1 MVNINLRTYYTA
13 IELIRNF
20 VNNKTIDKD
29 FFNEKFMNMPNE
41 ENSQAKNENT
51 GEEASM
57 ANKAYKENSQATNN
71 VGENNSEANNIGR
84 FYYIAKKHN
93 LVSLMEQAMEK
104 MGFESDSDI
113 WKRWLKEKNQLIYK
127 SVLMDVEREAIQDF
141 FEENNIWYMLL
152 KGMVIRKYYP
162 APELREMAD
171 NDILFDNKYSKEVY
185 DFMTARG
192 YKSDDY
198 NKGYHDE
205 YLKPPAYNF
214 EMHRQLVSSKE
225 RPKWYEYYKD
235 VKSILINDAN
245 GKNQFYFSDNDFY
258 VYFIVHTYKH
268 FLNSGMGLRTVLD
281 VYLYLNNLQDKL
293 DFDYIEEQLKKLDA
307 YDFEQTF
314 RSLAFKMFGENAK
327 EGNAAAD
334 ELQDSFDAKEQ
345 DMLRESFDAKKQDKL
360 CGSFDAKE
368 QDKWWNSFDDKEHDM
383 LSYILDAGTYG
394 NLENSVA
401 TRWGILRVRRRKHPI
416 KQNTYSADFSLQ
428 WIQSRN
434 FSHFFTSINGQ
445 SHSCTFIESAKC
457 HLHEEK
463 KSRVSF
469 GKFLRSS

>member
-401 TRWGILRVRRRKHPI
+401 HKMGYTKGEKKKASDKAKYIFRRLFPSMDTIEEFFPFFYKHKWAIPFLYIYRIGKTPFTRRK
-416 KQNTYSADFSLQ
+416 KVAGELREVF
-428 WIQSRN
+428 
-434 FSHFFTSINGQ
+434 
-445 SHSCTFIESAKC
+445 
-457 HLHEEK
+457 K
-463 KSRVSF
+463 K
-469 GKFLRSS
+469 

>member
-1 MVNINLRTYYTA
+1 MVIKILGD
-13 IELIRNF
+13 F
-20 VNNKTIDKD
+20 VNNTIIDKD
-29 FFNEKFMNMPNE
+29 FFNENIIDVANE
-41 ENSQAKNENT
+41 ENSQKI
-51 GEEASM
+51 
-57 ANKAYKENSQATNN
+57 Y
-71 VGENNSEANNIGR
+71 IGR
-84 FYYIAKKHN
+84 IYYIAKKHN
-93 LVSLMEQAMEK
+93 LVSIMAQAMEK
-104 MGFESDSDI
+104 LGFESDSDI

-141 FEENNIWYMLL
+141 FEKNNIWYMLL

-281 VYLYLNNLQDKL
+281 VYLYVSNLQEKL

-314 RSLAFKMFGENAK
+314 RSIAFKMFDENLEDRK
-327 EGNAAAD
+327 WWD
-334 ELQDSFDAKEQ
+334 LFDVKEQ
-345 DMLRESFDAKKQDKL
+345 E
-360 CGSFDAKE
+360 
-368 QDKWWNSFDDKEHDM
+368 M
-383 LSYILDAGTYG
+383 LSYVLDAGTYG

-401 TRWGILRVRRRKHPI
+401 HKMGYTKGEKKKTSDKAKYIFRRLFPSMDTIEEFFPFFYKHKWAIPFLYIYRIGKIPFTRRK
-416 KQNTYSADFSLQ
+416 KVAGELKEVF
-428 WIQSRN
+428 
-434 FSHFFTSINGQ
+434 
-445 SHSCTFIESAKC
+445 
-457 HLHEEK
+457 K
-463 KSRVSF
+463 K
-469 GKFLRSS
+469 

>member
-1 MVNINLRTYYTA
+1 MENINLKTYYMV
-13 IELIRNF
+13 IKILGDF
-20 VNNKTIDKD
+20 VNNKIIDKD
-29 FFNEKFMNMPNE
+29 FFNENIIDVANE
-41 ENSQAKNENT
+41 ENSQKI
-51 GEEASM
+51 
-57 ANKAYKENSQATNN
+57 Y
-71 VGENNSEANNIGR
+71 IGR
-84 FYYIAKKHN
+84 IYYIAKKHN
-93 LVSLMEQAMEK
+93 LVSIMAQAMEN
-104 MGFESDSDI
+104 MGFESDSDV
-113 WKRWLKEKNQLIYK
+113 WKRWLKEKNRLIYK
-127 SVLMDVEREAIQDF
+127 SVLMDVEREAIQEF
-141 FEENNIWYMLL
+141 FEKNNIWYMLL

-185 DFMTARG
+185 EFMTARG

-235 VKSILINDAN
+235 VKSILIKDTNENRETAAN
-245 GKNQFYFSDNDFY
+245 SESNNTSNQFYFSDNDFY

-281 VYLYLNNLQDKL
+281 VYLYVSNLQEKL

-314 RSLAFKMFGENAK
+314 RSIAFKMFDENLEDRK
-327 EGNAAAD
+327 WWD
-334 ELQDSFDAKEQ
+334 LFDVKEQ
-345 DMLRESFDAKKQDKL
+345 E
-360 CGSFDAKE
+360 
-368 QDKWWNSFDDKEHDM
+368 M

-401 TRWGILRVRRRKHPI
+401 HKMGYTKGEKKKASDKVKYIFRRLFPSMDTIEEFFPFFYKHKWAIPFLYIYRIGKIPFTRRK
-416 KQNTYSADFSLQ
+416 KVAGELKEVF
-428 WIQSRN
+428 
-434 FSHFFTSINGQ
+434 
-445 SHSCTFIESAKC
+445 
-457 HLHEEK
+457 K
-463 KSRVSF
+463 K
-469 GKFLRSS
+469 

>member
-205 YLKPPAYNF
+205 YMKPPAYNF

-401 TRWGILRVRRRKHPI
+401 HKMGYTKGEKKKASDKAKYIFRRLFPSMDTIEEFFPFFYKHKWAIPFLYIYRIGKMPFTRRK
-416 KQNTYSADFSLQ
+416 KVAGELREVF
-428 WIQSRN
+428 
-434 FSHFFTSINGQ
+434 
-445 SHSCTFIESAKC
+445 
-457 HLHEEK
+457 K
-463 KSRVSF
+463 K
-469 GKFLRSS
+469 

>member
-1 MVNINLRTYYTA
+1 MENINLKTYYMV
-13 IELIRNF
+13 IKILGDF
-20 VNNKTIDKD
+20 VNNKIIDKD
-29 FFNEKFMNMPNE
+29 FFNENIIDVANE
-41 ENSQAKNENT
+41 ENSQKI
-51 GEEASM
+51 
-57 ANKAYKENSQATNN
+57 Y
-71 VGENNSEANNIGR
+71 IGR
-84 FYYIAKKHN
+84 IYYIAKKHN
-93 LVSLMEQAMEK
+93 LVSIMAQAMEK
-104 MGFESDSDI
+104 LGFESDSDI

-141 FEENNIWYMLL
+141 FEKNNIWYMLL

-185 DFMTARG
+185 EFMTARG

-235 VKSILINDAN
+235 VKSILIKDTNENREIAAN
-245 GKNQFYFSDNDFY
+245 SESNNTSNQFYFSDNDFY

-281 VYLYLNNLQDKL
+281 VYLYVSNLQEKL

-314 RSLAFKMFGENAK
+314 RSIAFKMFDENLEDRK
-327 EGNAAAD
+327 WWD
-334 ELQDSFDAKEQ
+334 LFDVKEQ
-345 DMLRESFDAKKQDKL
+345 E
-360 CGSFDAKE
+360 
-368 QDKWWNSFDDKEHDM
+368 M

-394 NLENSVA
+394 NLENRVA
-401 TRWGILRVRRRKHPI
+401 HKMGYTKGEKKKTSDKAKYIFRRLFPSMDTIEEFFPFFYKHKWAIPFLYIYRIGKSPFTRRK
-416 KQNTYSADFSLQ
+416 KVAGELKEVF
-428 WIQSRN
+428 
-434 FSHFFTSINGQ
+434 
-445 SHSCTFIESAKC
+445 
-457 HLHEEK
+457 K
-463 KSRVSF
+463 K
-469 GKFLRSS
+469 

>member
-1 MVNINLRTYYTA
+1 
-13 IELIRNF
+13 
-20 VNNKTIDKD
+20 
-29 FFNEKFMNMPNE
+29 
-41 ENSQAKNENT
+41 
-51 GEEASM
+51 
-57 ANKAYKENSQATNN
+57 
-71 VGENNSEANNIGR
+71 
-84 FYYIAKKHN
+84 
-93 LVSLMEQAMEK
+93 MEQAMEK

-401 TRWGILRVRRRKHPI
+401 HKMGYTKGEKKKASDKVKYIFRRLFPSMDTIEEFFPFFYKHKWAIPFLYIYRIGKMPFTRRK
-416 KQNTYSADFSLQ
+416 KVAGELREVF
-428 WIQSRN
+428 
-434 FSHFFTSINGQ
+434 
-445 SHSCTFIESAKC
+445 
-457 HLHEEK
+457 K
-463 KSRVSF
+463 K
-469 GKFLRSS
+469 

>member
-1 MVNINLRTYYTA
+1 MVIKILGD
-13 IELIRNF
+13 F
-20 VNNKTIDKD
+20 VNNKIIDKD
-29 FFNEKFMNMPNE
+29 FFIDVANE
-41 ENSQAKNENT
+41 ENSQKI
-51 GEEASM
+51 
-57 ANKAYKENSQATNN
+57 Y
-71 VGENNSEANNIGR
+71 IGR
-84 FYYIAKKHN
+84 IYYIAKKHN
-93 LVSLMEQAMEK
+93 LVSIMAQAMEK
-104 MGFESDSDI
+104 LGFESDSDI

-141 FEENNIWYMLL
+141 FEKNNIWYMLL

-185 DFMTARG
+185 EFMTARG

-198 NKGYHDE
+198 NKGYDDE

-235 VKSILINDAN
+235 VKSILIKDTNENRETAAN
-245 GKNQFYFSDNDFY
+245 SESNNTSNQFYFSDNDFY

-281 VYLYLNNLQDKL
+281 VYLYVSNLQEKL

-314 RSLAFKMFGENAK
+314 RSIAFKMFGEN
-327 EGNAAAD
+327 
-334 ELQDSFDAKEQ
+334 
-345 DMLRESFDAKKQDKL
+345 
-360 CGSFDAKE
+360 AKE
-368 QDKWWNSFDDKEHDM
+368 QDKWWNSFDDKEQEM

-401 TRWGILRVRRRKHPI
+401 HKMGYTKGEKKKASDKVKYIFRRLFPSMDTIEEFFPFFYKHKWAIPFLYIYRIGKMPFTRRK
-416 KQNTYSADFSLQ
+416 KVAGELREVF
-428 WIQSRN
+428 
-434 FSHFFTSINGQ
+434 
-445 SHSCTFIESAKC
+445 
-457 HLHEEK
+457 K
-463 KSRVSF
+463 K
-469 GKFLRSS
+469 

>member
-1 MVNINLRTYYTA
+1 MVIK
-13 IELIRNF
+13 IIGDF
-20 VNNKTIDKD
+20 VNNKIIDKD
-29 FFNEKFMNMPNE
+29 FFNENIIDVANE
-41 ENSQAKNENT
+41 ENSQKI
-51 GEEASM
+51 
-57 ANKAYKENSQATNN
+57 Y
-71 VGENNSEANNIGR
+71 IGR
-84 FYYIAKKHN
+84 IYYIAKKHN
-93 LVSLMEQAMEK
+93 LVSIMAQAMEN

-141 FEENNIWYMLL
+141 FEKNNIWYMLL

-185 DFMTARG
+185 EFMTARG

-235 VKSILINDAN
+235 VKSILIKDTNENRETAAN
-245 GKNQFYFSDNDFY
+245 SESNNTSNQFYFSDNDFY

-281 VYLYLNNLQDKL
+281 VYLYVSNLQEKL

-314 RSLAFKMFGENAK
+314 RSIAFKMFDENLEDRK
-327 EGNAAAD
+327 WWD
-334 ELQDSFDAKEQ
+334 LFDVKEQ
-345 DMLRESFDAKKQDKL
+345 E
-360 CGSFDAKE
+360 
-368 QDKWWNSFDDKEHDM
+368 M
-383 LSYILDAGTYG
+383 LSYVLDAGTYG

-401 TRWGILRVRRRKHPI
+401 HKMGYTKGEKKKASDKVKYIFRRLFPSMDTIEEFFPFFYKHKWAIPFLYIYRIGKIPFARRK
-416 KQNTYSADFSLQ
+416 KVAGELKEVF
-428 WIQSRN
+428 
-434 FSHFFTSINGQ
+434 
-445 SHSCTFIESAKC
+445 
-457 HLHEEK
+457 K
-463 KSRVSF
+463 K
-469 GKFLRSS
+469 

>member
-1 MVNINLRTYYTA
+1 MENINLKTYYMV
-13 IELIRNF
+13 IKILGDF
-20 VNNKTIDKD
+20 VNNKIIDKD
-29 FFNEKFMNMPNE
+29 FFYENIIDVANE
-41 ENSQAKNENT
+41 ENSQKI
-51 GEEASM
+51 
-57 ANKAYKENSQATNN
+57 Y
-71 VGENNSEANNIGR
+71 IGR
-84 FYYIAKKHN
+84 IYYIAKKHN
-93 LVSLMEQAMEK
+93 LVSIMAQAMEK
-104 MGFESDSDI
+104 LGFESDSDI

-141 FEENNIWYMLL
+141 FEKNNIWYMLL

-185 DFMTARG
+185 EFMTARG

-334 ELQDSFDAKEQ
+334 ESHDKWWNSFDAKEQ
-345 DMLRESFDAKKQDKL
+345 DMLRESFDDKKQDKL

-368 QDKWWNSFDDKEHDM
+368 QDKWWNSFDAKEQEM

-401 TRWGILRVRRRKHPI
+401 HKMGYTKGEKKKASDKAKYIFRRLFPSMDTIEEFFPFFYKHKWAIPFLYIYRIGKIPFTRRK
-416 KQNTYSADFSLQ
+416 KVAGELREVF
-428 WIQSRN
+428 
-434 FSHFFTSINGQ
+434 
-445 SHSCTFIESAKC
+445 
-457 HLHEEK
+457 K
-463 KSRVSF
+463 K
-469 GKFLRSS
+469 

>member
-1 MVNINLRTYYTA
+1 MANINLKTYYMV
-13 IELIRNF
+13 IKILGDF
-20 VNNKTIDKD
+20 VNNKIIDKD
-29 FFNEKFMNMPNE
+29 FFNENIIDVANE
-41 ENSQAKNENT
+41 ENSQKI
-51 GEEASM
+51 
-57 ANKAYKENSQATNN
+57 Y
-71 VGENNSEANNIGR
+71 IGR
-84 FYYIAKKHN
+84 IYYIAKKHN
-93 LVSLMEQAMEK
+93 LVSIMAQAMEK
-104 MGFESDSDI
+104 LGFESDSDI

-141 FEENNIWYMLL
+141 FEKNNIWYILL

-185 DFMTARG
+185 EFMTARG

-235 VKSILINDAN
+235 VKSILIKDTNENRETAAN
-245 GKNQFYFSDNDFY
+245 SESNNTSNQFYFSDNDFY

-281 VYLYLNNLQDKL
+281 VYLYVSNLQEKL

-314 RSLAFKMFGENAK
+314 RSIAFKMFDENL
-327 EGNAAAD
+327 ED
-334 ELQDSFDAKEQ
+334 
-345 DMLRESFDAKKQDKL
+345 R
-360 CGSFDAKE
+360 
-368 QDKWWNSFDDKEHDM
+368 KWWNSFDAQEQEM

-401 TRWGILRVRRRKHPI
+401 HKMGYTKGEKKKASDKVKYIFRRLFPSMDTIEEFFPFFYKHKWAIPFLYIYRIGKIPFARRK
-416 KQNTYSADFSLQ
+416 KVAGELKEVF
-428 WIQSRN
+428 
-434 FSHFFTSINGQ
+434 
-445 SHSCTFIESAKC
+445 
-457 HLHEEK
+457 K
-463 KSRVSF
+463 K
-469 GKFLRSS
+469 

>member
-1 MVNINLRTYYTA
+1 MVNINLKIYYMV
-13 IELIRNF
+13 IKILGDF

-29 FFNEKFMNMPNE
+29 FFNENIIDVANE
-41 ENSQAKNENT
+41 ENSQKI
-51 GEEASM
+51 
-57 ANKAYKENSQATNN
+57 Y
-71 VGENNSEANNIGR
+71 IGR
-84 FYYIAKKHN
+84 IYYIAKKHN
-93 LVSLMEQAMEK
+93 LVSIMAQAMEK
-104 MGFESDSDI
+104 LGFESDSDI

-141 FEENNIWYMLL
+141 FEKNNIWYMLL

-185 DFMTARG
+185 EFMTARG

-235 VKSILINDAN
+235 VKSILIKDTNENRETAAN
-245 GKNQFYFSDNDFY
+245 SESNNTSNQFYFSDNDFY

-281 VYLYLNNLQDKL
+281 VYLYVSNLQEKL

-314 RSLAFKMFGENAK
+314 RSIAFKMFDENLEDRK
-327 EGNAAAD
+327 WWD
-334 ELQDSFDAKEQ
+334 LFDVKEQ
-345 DMLRESFDAKKQDKL
+345 E
-360 CGSFDAKE
+360 
-368 QDKWWNSFDDKEHDM
+368 M
-383 LSYILDAGTYG
+383 LSYVLDAGTYG

-401 TRWGILRVRRRKHPI
+401 HKMGYTKGEKKKTSDKAKYIFRRLFPSMDTIEEFFPFFYKHKWAIPFLHIYRIGKIPFTRRK
-416 KQNTYSADFSLQ
+416 KVAGELKEVF
-428 WIQSRN
+428 
-434 FSHFFTSINGQ
+434 
-445 SHSCTFIESAKC
+445 
-457 HLHEEK
+457 K
-463 KSRVSF
+463 K
-469 GKFLRSS
+469 

>member
-20 VNNKTIDKD
+20 VNNKTIEKD
-29 FFNEKFMNMPNE
+29 FLNKRIMNMPNE

-93 LVSLMEQAMEK
+93 LVSLMAQAMEK

-127 SVLMDVEREAIQDF
+127 SVLMDVEREAIQNF

-334 ELQDSFDAKEQ
+334 ELQDSFEDKEQ
-345 DMLRESFDAKKQDKL
+345 NMLRESFDAKKQDKL

-401 TRWGILRVRRRKHPI
+401 HKMGYTKGEKKKASDKAKYIFRRLFPSMDTIEEFFPFFYKHKWAIPFLYIYRIGKIPFTRRK
-416 KQNTYSADFSLQ
+416 KVAGELREVF
-428 WIQSRN
+428 
-434 FSHFFTSINGQ
+434 
-445 SHSCTFIESAKC
+445 
-457 HLHEEK
+457 K
-463 KSRVSF
+463 K
-469 GKFLRSS
+469 

>member
-1 MVNINLRTYYTA
+1 MENINLKTYYMV
-13 IELIRNF
+13 IKILGDF
-20 VNNKTIDKD
+20 VNNKIIDKD
-29 FFNEKFMNMPNE
+29 FFNENIIDVANE
-41 ENSQAKNENT
+41 ENSQKI
-51 GEEASM
+51 
-57 ANKAYKENSQATNN
+57 Y
-71 VGENNSEANNIGR
+71 IGR
-84 FYYIAKKHN
+84 IYYIAKKHN
-93 LVSLMEQAMEK
+93 LVSIMAQAMEK
-104 MGFESDSDI
+104 LGFESDSDI

-141 FEENNIWYMLL
+141 CEKNNIWYMLL

-401 TRWGILRVRRRKHPI
+401 HKMGYTKGEKKKASDKVKYIFRRLFPSMDTIEEFFPFFYKHKWAIPFLYIYRIGKMPFTRRK
-416 KQNTYSADFSLQ
+416 KVAGELREVF
-428 WIQSRN
+428 
-434 FSHFFTSINGQ
+434 
-445 SHSCTFIESAKC
+445 
-457 HLHEEK
+457 K
-463 KSRVSF
+463 K
-469 GKFLRSS
+469 

>member
-1 MVNINLRTYYTA
+1 MVIKILGD
-13 IELIRNF
+13 F

-29 FFNEKFMNMPNE
+29 FFNENIIDVANE
-41 ENSQAKNENT
+41 ENSQKI
-51 GEEASM
+51 
-57 ANKAYKENSQATNN
+57 Y
-71 VGENNSEANNIGR
+71 IGR
-84 FYYIAKKHN
+84 IYYIAKKHN
-93 LVSLMEQAMEK
+93 LVSIMAQAMEK
-104 MGFESDSDI
+104 LGFESDSDI

-141 FEENNIWYMLL
+141 FEKNNIWYMLL

-185 DFMTARG
+185 EFMTARG

-235 VKSILINDAN
+235 VKSILIKDTNENRETAAN
-245 GKNQFYFSDNDFY
+245 SESNNTSNQFYFSDNDFY

-281 VYLYLNNLQDKL
+281 VYLYVSNLQEKL

-314 RSLAFKMFGENAK
+314 RSIAFKMFDENLEDRK
-327 EGNAAAD
+327 WWD
-334 ELQDSFDAKEQ
+334 LFDVKEQ
-345 DMLRESFDAKKQDKL
+345 E
-360 CGSFDAKE
+360 
-368 QDKWWNSFDDKEHDM
+368 M
-383 LSYILDAGTYG
+383 LSYVLDAGTYG

-401 TRWGILRVRRRKHPI
+401 HKMGYTKGEKKKTSDKAKYIFRRLFPSMDTIEEFFPFFYKHKWAIPFLYIYRIGKIPFTRRK
-416 KQNTYSADFSLQ
+416 KVAGELKEVF
-428 WIQSRN
+428 
-434 FSHFFTSINGQ
+434 
-445 SHSCTFIESAKC
+445 
-457 HLHEEK
+457 K
-463 KSRVSF
+463 K
-469 GKFLRSS
+469 

>member
-1 MVNINLRTYYTA
+1 MANINLKTYYMV
-13 IELIRNF
+13 IKILGDF
-20 VNNKTIDKD
+20 VNNKIIDKD
-29 FFNEKFMNMPNE
+29 FFNENIIDVANE
-41 ENSQAKNENT
+41 ENSQKI
-51 GEEASM
+51 
-57 ANKAYKENSQATNN
+57 Y
-71 VGENNSEANNIGR
+71 IGR
-84 FYYIAKKHN
+84 IYYIAKKHN
-93 LVSLMEQAMEK
+93 LVSIMAQAMEK
-104 MGFESDSDI
+104 LGFESDSDI

-141 FEENNIWYMLL
+141 FEKNNILYMLL

-185 DFMTARG
+185 EFMTARG

-281 VYLYLNNLQDKL
+281 VYLYVSNLQEKL

-314 RSLAFKMFGENAK
+314 RSIAFKMFDENLEDRK
-327 EGNAAAD
+327 WWD
-334 ELQDSFDAKEQ
+334 LFDVKEQ
-345 DMLRESFDAKKQDKL
+345 E
-360 CGSFDAKE
+360 
-368 QDKWWNSFDDKEHDM
+368 M

-401 TRWGILRVRRRKHPI
+401 HKMGYTKGEKKKASDKVKYIFRRLFPSMDTIEEFFPFFYKHKWAIPFLYIYRIGKIPFTRRK
-416 KQNTYSADFSLQ
+416 KVAGELKEVF
-428 WIQSRN
+428 
-434 FSHFFTSINGQ
+434 
-445 SHSCTFIESAKC
+445 
-457 HLHEEK
+457 K
-463 KSRVSF
+463 K
-469 GKFLRSS
+469 

>member
-1 MVNINLRTYYTA
+1 MVNINLKIYYMV
-13 IELIRNF
+13 IKILGDF

-29 FFNEKFMNMPNE
+29 FFNENIIDVANE
-41 ENSQAKNENT
+41 ENSQKI
-51 GEEASM
+51 
-57 ANKAYKENSQATNN
+57 Y
-71 VGENNSEANNIGR
+71 IGR
-84 FYYIAKKHN
+84 IYYIAKKHN
-93 LVSLMEQAMEK
+93 LVSIMAQAMEK
-104 MGFESDSDI
+104 LGFESDSDI

-141 FEENNIWYMLL
+141 FEKNNIWYMLL

-185 DFMTARG
+185 EFMTARG

-235 VKSILINDAN
+235 VKSILIKDTNENRETAAN
-245 GKNQFYFSDNDFY
+245 SESNNTSNQFYFSDNDFY

-281 VYLYLNNLQDKL
+281 VYLYVSNLQEKL

-314 RSLAFKMFGENAK
+314 RSIAFKMFDENLEDRK
-327 EGNAAAD
+327 WWD
-334 ELQDSFDAKEQ
+334 LFDVKEQ
-345 DMLRESFDAKKQDKL
+345 E
-360 CGSFDAKE
+360 
-368 QDKWWNSFDDKEHDM
+368 M
-383 LSYILDAGTYG
+383 LSYVLDAGTYG

-401 TRWGILRVRRRKHPI
+401 HKMGYTKGEKKKTSDKAKYIFRRLFPSMDTIEEFFPFFYKHKWAIPFLYIYRIGKIPFTRRK
-416 KQNTYSADFSLQ
+416 KVAGELKEVF
-428 WIQSRN
+428 
-434 FSHFFTSINGQ
+434 
-445 SHSCTFIESAKC
+445 
-457 HLHEEK
+457 K
-463 KSRVSF
+463 K
-469 GKFLRSS
+469 

>member
-1 MVNINLRTYYTA
+1 MANINLKTYYMV
-13 IELIRNF
+13 IKILGDF
-20 VNNKTIDKD
+20 VNNKIIDKD
-29 FFNEKFMNMPNE
+29 FFNENIIDVANE
-41 ENSQAKNENT
+41 ENSQKI
-51 GEEASM
+51 
-57 ANKAYKENSQATNN
+57 Y
-71 VGENNSEANNIGR
+71 IGR

-401 TRWGILRVRRRKHPI
+401 HKMGYTKGEKKKASDKVKYIFRRLFPSMDTIEEFFPFFYKHKWAIPFLYIYRIGKMPFTRRK
-416 KQNTYSADFSLQ
+416 KVAGELREVF
-428 WIQSRN
+428 
-434 FSHFFTSINGQ
+434 
-445 SHSCTFIESAKC
+445 
-457 HLHEEK
+457 K
-463 KSRVSF
+463 K
-469 GKFLRSS
+469 

>member
-1 MVNINLRTYYTA
+1 
-13 IELIRNF
+13 
-20 VNNKTIDKD
+20 
-29 FFNEKFMNMPNE
+29 
-41 ENSQAKNENT
+41 
-51 GEEASM
+51 M
-57 ANKAYKENSQATNN
+57 A
-71 VGENNSEANNIGR
+71 
-84 FYYIAKKHN
+84 
-93 LVSLMEQAMEK
+93 QAMEK
-104 MGFESDSDI
+104 LGFESDSDI

-141 FEENNIWYMLL
+141 FEKNNIWYMLL

-185 DFMTARG
+185 EFMTARG

-235 VKSILINDAN
+235 VKSILIKDTNENRETAAN
-245 GKNQFYFSDNDFY
+245 NESNNTSNQFYFSDNDFY

-281 VYLYLNNLQDKL
+281 VYLYVSNLQEKL

-314 RSLAFKMFGENAK
+314 RSIAFKMFDENLEDRK
-327 EGNAAAD
+327 WWD
-334 ELQDSFDAKEQ
+334 LFDVKEQ
-345 DMLRESFDAKKQDKL
+345 E
-360 CGSFDAKE
+360 
-368 QDKWWNSFDDKEHDM
+368 M
-383 LSYILDAGTYG
+383 LSYVLDAGTYG
-394 NLENSVA
+394 NLENSVVHKMGYTKGEKKKTSDKA
-401 TRWGILRVRRRKHPI
+401 RYIFRRLFPSMDTIEEFFPFFYKHKWAIPFLYIYRIGKIPFTRRK
-416 KQNTYSADFSLQ
+416 KVAGELKEVF
-428 WIQSRN
+428 
-434 FSHFFTSINGQ
+434 
-445 SHSCTFIESAKC
+445 
-457 HLHEEK
+457 K
-463 KSRVSF
+463 K
-469 GKFLRSS
+469 

>member
-1 MVNINLRTYYTA
+1 MVIKILGD
-13 IELIRNF
+13 F
-20 VNNKTIDKD
+20 VNNKIIDKD
-29 FFNEKFMNMPNE
+29 FFNENIIDVANE
-41 ENSQAKNENT
+41 ENSQKI
-51 GEEASM
+51 
-57 ANKAYKENSQATNN
+57 Y
-71 VGENNSEANNIGR
+71 IGR

-401 TRWGILRVRRRKHPI
+401 HKMGYTKGEKKKASDKAKYIFRRLFPSMDTIEEFFPFFYKHKWAIPFLYIYRIGKMPFTRRK
-416 KQNTYSADFSLQ
+416 KVAGELREVF
-428 WIQSRN
+428 
-434 FSHFFTSINGQ
+434 
-445 SHSCTFIESAKC
+445 
-457 HLHEEK
+457 K
-463 KSRVSF
+463 K
-469 GKFLRSS
+469 

>member
-41 ENSQAKNENT
+41 ENSQTKNENT

-71 VGENNSEANNIGR
+71 VGENNLEANNIGR
-84 FYYIAKKHN
+84 LYYIAKKHN
-93 LVSLMEQAMEK
+93 LVSLMAQAMEK

-162 APELREMAD
+162 SPELREMAD

-245 GKNQFYFSDNDFY
+245 DKNQFYFSDNDFY

-334 ELQDSFDAKEQ
+334 KLQDSFDAKEQ

-401 TRWGILRVRRRKHPI
+401 HKMGYTKGEKKKASDKAKYIFRRLFPSMDTIEEFFPFFYKHKWAIPFLYIYRIGKIPFTRRK
-416 KQNTYSADFSLQ
+416 KVAGELREVF
-428 WIQSRN
+428 
-434 FSHFFTSINGQ
+434 
-445 SHSCTFIESAKC
+445 
-457 HLHEEK
+457 K
-463 KSRVSF
+463 K
-469 GKFLRSS
+469 

>member
-394 NLENSVA
+394 NLGNSVA
-401 TRWGILRVRRRKHPI
+401 HKMGYTKGEKKKASDKAKYIFRRLFPSMDTIEEFFPFFYKHKWAIPFLYIYRIGKMPFTRRK
-416 KQNTYSADFSLQ
+416 KVAGELREVF
-428 WIQSRN
+428 
-434 FSHFFTSINGQ
+434 
-445 SHSCTFIESAKC
+445 
-457 HLHEEK
+457 K
-463 KSRVSF
+463 K
-469 GKFLRSS
+469 

>member
-41 ENSQAKNENT
+41 
-51 GEEASM
+51 
-57 ANKAYKENSQATNN
+57 ENSQATNN

-401 TRWGILRVRRRKHPI
+401 HKMGYTKGEKKKASDKAKYIFRRLFPSMDTIEEFFPFFYKHKWAIPFLYIYRIGKMPFTRRK
-416 KQNTYSADFSLQ
+416 KVAGELREVF
-428 WIQSRN
+428 
-434 FSHFFTSINGQ
+434 
-445 SHSCTFIESAKC
+445 
-457 HLHEEK
+457 K
-463 KSRVSF
+463 K
-469 GKFLRSS
+469 

>member
-1 MVNINLRTYYTA
+1 MENINLKTYYMV
-13 IELIRNF
+13 IKILGDF
-20 VNNKTIDKD
+20 VNNKIIDKD
-29 FFNEKFMNMPNE
+29 FFNENIIDVANE
-41 ENSQAKNENT
+41 ENSQKI
-51 GEEASM
+51 
-57 ANKAYKENSQATNN
+57 Y
-71 VGENNSEANNIGR
+71 IGR
-84 FYYIAKKHN
+84 IYYIAKKHN
-93 LVSLMEQAMEK
+93 LVSIMAQAMEK
-104 MGFESDSDI
+104 LGFESDSDI
-113 WKRWLKEKNQLIYK
+113 WKRWLKEKNKLIYK

-141 FEENNIWYMLL
+141 FEKNNIWYMLL

-185 DFMTARG
+185 EFMTARG

-235 VKSILINDAN
+235 VKSILIKDTNENRETAAN
-245 GKNQFYFSDNDFY
+245 SESNNTSNQFYFSDNDFY

-281 VYLYLNNLQDKL
+281 VYLYVSNLQEKL

-314 RSLAFKMFGENAK
+314 RSIAFKMFDENLEDRK
-327 EGNAAAD
+327 WWD
-334 ELQDSFDAKEQ
+334 LFDVKEQ
-345 DMLRESFDAKKQDKL
+345 E
-360 CGSFDAKE
+360 
-368 QDKWWNSFDDKEHDM
+368 M
-383 LSYILDAGTYG
+383 LSYVLDAGTYG

-401 TRWGILRVRRRKHPI
+401 HKMGYTKGEKKKTSDKAKYIFRRLFPSMDTIEEFFPFFYKHKWAIPFLYIYRIGKIPFARRK
-416 KQNTYSADFSLQ
+416 KVAGELKEVF
-428 WIQSRN
+428 
-434 FSHFFTSINGQ
+434 
-445 SHSCTFIESAKC
+445 
-457 HLHEEK
+457 K
-463 KSRVSF
+463 K
-469 GKFLRSS
+469 

>member
-1 MVNINLRTYYTA
+1 MVNINLRTYYMA

-41 ENSQAKNENT
+41 ENFQAKNENT

-401 TRWGILRVRRRKHPI
+401 HKMGYTKGEKKKASDKVKYIFRRLFPSMDTIEEFFPFFYKHKWAIPFLYIYRIGKMPFTRRK
-416 KQNTYSADFSLQ
+416 KVAGELREVF
-428 WIQSRN
+428 
-434 FSHFFTSINGQ
+434 
-445 SHSCTFIESAKC
+445 
-457 HLHEEK
+457 K
-463 KSRVSF
+463 K
-469 GKFLRSS
+469 

>member
-1 MVNINLRTYYTA
+1 MENINLKTYYMV
-13 IELIRNF
+13 IKILGDF
-20 VNNKTIDKD
+20 VNNKIIDKD
-29 FFNEKFMNMPNE
+29 FFNENIIDVANE
-41 ENSQAKNENT
+41 ENSQKI
-51 GEEASM
+51 
-57 ANKAYKENSQATNN
+57 Y
-71 VGENNSEANNIGR
+71 IGR
-84 FYYIAKKHN
+84 IYYIAKKHN
-93 LVSLMEQAMEK
+93 LVSIMAQAMEK
-104 MGFESDSDI
+104 LGFESDSDI

-141 FEENNIWYMLL
+141 FEKNNIWYMLL

-185 DFMTARG
+185 EFMTARG

-235 VKSILINDAN
+235 VKSILIKDTNENRETAAN
-245 GKNQFYFSDNDFY
+245 NESNNTSNQFYFSDNDFY

-281 VYLYLNNLQDKL
+281 VYLYVSNLQEKL

-314 RSLAFKMFGENAK
+314 RSIAFKMFDENLEDRK
-327 EGNAAAD
+327 WWD
-334 ELQDSFDAKEQ
+334 LFDVKEQ
-345 DMLRESFDAKKQDKL
+345 E
-360 CGSFDAKE
+360 
-368 QDKWWNSFDDKEHDM
+368 M
-383 LSYILDAGTYG
+383 LSYVLDAGTYG
-394 NLENSVA
+394 NLENSVVHKMGYTKGEKKKTSDKA
-401 TRWGILRVRRRKHPI
+401 RYIFRRLFPSMDTIGEFFPFFYKHKWAIPFLYIYRIGKIPFTRRK
-416 KQNTYSADFSLQ
+416 KVAGELKEVF
-428 WIQSRN
+428 
-434 FSHFFTSINGQ
+434 
-445 SHSCTFIESAKC
+445 
-457 HLHEEK
+457 K
-463 KSRVSF
+463 K
-469 GKFLRSS
+469 

>member
-334 ELQDSFDAKEQ
+334 ELQESFDAKEQ

-401 TRWGILRVRRRKHPI
+401 HKMGYTKGEKKKASDKAKYIFRRLFPSMDTIEEFFPFFYKHKWAIPFLYIYRIGKMPFTRRK
-416 KQNTYSADFSLQ
+416 KVAGELREVF
-428 WIQSRN
+428 
-434 FSHFFTSINGQ
+434 
-445 SHSCTFIESAKC
+445 
-457 HLHEEK
+457 K
-463 KSRVSF
+463 K
-469 GKFLRSS
+469 

>member
-293 DFDYIEEQLKKLDA
+293 DFNYIEEQLKKLDA

-401 TRWGILRVRRRKHPI
+401 HKMGYTKGEKKKASDKAKYIFRRLFPSMDTIEEFFPFFYKHKWAIPFLYIYRIGKMPFTRRK
-416 KQNTYSADFSLQ
+416 KVAGELREVF
-428 WIQSRN
+428 
-434 FSHFFTSINGQ
+434 
-445 SHSCTFIESAKC
+445 
-457 HLHEEK
+457 K
-463 KSRVSF
+463 K
-469 GKFLRSS
+469 

>member
-1 MVNINLRTYYTA
+1 MANINLKTYYMV
-13 IELIRNF
+13 IKILGDF
-20 VNNKTIDKD
+20 VNNKIIDKD
-29 FFNEKFMNMPNE
+29 FFNENIIDVANE
-41 ENSQAKNENT
+41 ENSQKI
-51 GEEASM
+51 
-57 ANKAYKENSQATNN
+57 Y
-71 VGENNSEANNIGR
+71 IGR
-84 FYYIAKKHN
+84 IYYIAKKHN
-93 LVSLMEQAMEK
+93 LVSIMAQAMEK
-104 MGFESDSDI
+104 LGFESDSDI

-141 FEENNIWYMLL
+141 FEKNNIWYMLL

-185 DFMTARG
+185 EFMTARG

-281 VYLYLNNLQDKL
+281 VYLYVSNLQEKL

-314 RSLAFKMFGENAK
+314 RSIAFKMFDENLEDRK
-327 EGNAAAD
+327 WWD
-334 ELQDSFDAKEQ
+334 LFDVKEQ
-345 DMLRESFDAKKQDKL
+345 E
-360 CGSFDAKE
+360 
-368 QDKWWNSFDDKEHDM
+368 M
-383 LSYILDAGTYG
+383 LSYVLDAGTYG

-401 TRWGILRVRRRKHPI
+401 HKMGYTKGEKKKTSDKAKYIFRRLFPSMDTIEEFFPFFYKHKWAIPFLYIYRIGKIPFTRRK
-416 KQNTYSADFSLQ
+416 KVAGELKEVF
-428 WIQSRN
+428 
-434 FSHFFTSINGQ
+434 
-445 SHSCTFIESAKC
+445 
-457 HLHEEK
+457 K
-463 KSRVSF
+463 K
-469 GKFLRSS
+469 

>member
-1 MVNINLRTYYTA
+1 MENINLKTYYMV
-13 IELIRNF
+13 IKILGDF
-20 VNNKTIDKD
+20 VNNKIIDKD
-29 FFNEKFMNMPNE
+29 FFYENIIDVANE
-41 ENSQAKNENT
+41 ENSQKI
-51 GEEASM
+51 
-57 ANKAYKENSQATNN
+57 Y
-71 VGENNSEANNIGR
+71 IGR
-84 FYYIAKKHN
+84 IYYIAKKHN
-93 LVSLMEQAMEK
+93 LVSIMAQAMEK
-104 MGFESDSDI
+104 LGFESDSDI

-141 FEENNIWYMLL
+141 FEKNNIWYMLL

-185 DFMTARG
+185 EFMTARG

-245 GKNQFYFSDNDFY
+245 DKNQFYFSDNDFY

-334 ELQDSFDAKEQ
+334 ELQDKWWNSFDAKEQ
-345 DMLRESFDAKKQDKL
+345 E
-360 CGSFDAKE
+360 
-368 QDKWWNSFDDKEHDM
+368 M

-401 TRWGILRVRRRKHPI
+401 HKMGYTKGEKKKASDKAKYIFRRLFPSMDTIEEFFPFFYKHKWAIPFLYIYRIGKIPFTRRK
-416 KQNTYSADFSLQ
+416 KVAGELREVF
-428 WIQSRN
+428 
-434 FSHFFTSINGQ
+434 
-445 SHSCTFIESAKC
+445 
-457 HLHEEK
+457 K
-463 KSRVSF
+463 K
-469 GKFLRSS
+469 

>member
-1 MVNINLRTYYTA
+1 MVIKILGD
-13 IELIRNF
+13 F
-20 VNNKTIDKD
+20 VNNKIIDKD
-29 FFNEKFMNMPNE
+29 FFNENIIDVANE
-41 ENSQAKNENT
+41 ENSQKI
-51 GEEASM
+51 
-57 ANKAYKENSQATNN
+57 Y
-71 VGENNSEANNIGR
+71 IGR
-84 FYYIAKKHN
+84 IYYIAKKHN
-93 LVSLMEQAMEK
+93 LVSIMAQAMEK
-104 MGFESDSDI
+104 LGFESDSDI

-141 FEENNIWYMLL
+141 FEKNNIWYMLL

-235 VKSILINDAN
+235 VKSILIKDTNENRETAAN
-245 GKNQFYFSDNDFY
+245 SESNNTSNQFYFSDNDFY

-268 FLNSGMGLRTVLD
+268 FLNSGMGLRTALD
-281 VYLYLNNLQDKL
+281 VYLYVSNLQEKL

-314 RSLAFKMFGENAK
+314 RSIAFKMFDENLEDRK
-327 EGNAAAD
+327 WWD
-334 ELQDSFDAKEQ
+334 LFDVKEQ
-345 DMLRESFDAKKQDKL
+345 E
-360 CGSFDAKE
+360 
-368 QDKWWNSFDDKEHDM
+368 M
-383 LSYILDAGTYG
+383 LSYVLDAGTYG

-401 TRWGILRVRRRKHPI
+401 HKMGYTKGEKKKTSDKAKYIFRRLFPSMDTIEEFFPFFYKHKWAIPFLYIYRIGKIPFTRRK
-416 KQNTYSADFSLQ
+416 KVAGELKEVF
-428 WIQSRN
+428 
-434 FSHFFTSINGQ
+434 
-445 SHSCTFIESAKC
+445 
-457 HLHEEK
+457 K
-463 KSRVSF
+463 K
-469 GKFLRSS
+469 

>member
-1 MVNINLRTYYTA
+1 MENINLKTYYMV
-13 IELIRNF
+13 IKILGDF
-20 VNNKTIDKD
+20 VNNKIIDKD
-29 FFNEKFMNMPNE
+29 FFNENIIDVANE
-41 ENSQAKNENT
+41 ENSQKI
-51 GEEASM
+51 
-57 ANKAYKENSQATNN
+57 Y
-71 VGENNSEANNIGR
+71 IGR
-84 FYYIAKKHN
+84 IYYIAKKHN
-93 LVSLMEQAMEK
+93 LVSIMAQAMEK
-104 MGFESDSDI
+104 LGFESDSDI

-141 FEENNIWYMLL
+141 FEKNNIWYMLL

-162 APELREMAD
+162 SPELREMAD

-235 VKSILINDAN
+235 VKSILIKDTNENRETAAN
-245 GKNQFYFSDNDFY
+245 SESNNTSNQFYFSDNDFY

-281 VYLYLNNLQDKL
+281 VYLYVSNLQEKL

-314 RSLAFKMFGENAK
+314 RSIAFKMFDENLEDRK
-327 EGNAAAD
+327 WWD
-334 ELQDSFDAKEQ
+334 LFDVKEQ
-345 DMLRESFDAKKQDKL
+345 E
-360 CGSFDAKE
+360 
-368 QDKWWNSFDDKEHDM
+368 M
-383 LSYILDAGTYG
+383 LSYVLDAGTYG

-401 TRWGILRVRRRKHPI
+401 HKMGYTKGEKKKTSDKAKYIFRRLFPSMDTIEEFFPFFYKHKWAIPFLYIYRIGKIPFTRRK
-416 KQNTYSADFSLQ
+416 KVAGELKEVF
-428 WIQSRN
+428 
-434 FSHFFTSINGQ
+434 
-445 SHSCTFIESAKC
+445 
-457 HLHEEK
+457 K
-463 KSRVSF
+463 K
-469 GKFLRSS
+469 

>member
-1 MVNINLRTYYTA
+1 MENINLKTYYMV
-13 IELIRNF
+13 IKILGDF
-20 VNNKTIDKD
+20 VNNKIIDKD
-29 FFNEKFMNMPNE
+29 FFNENIIDVANE
-41 ENSQAKNENT
+41 ENSQKI
-51 GEEASM
+51 
-57 ANKAYKENSQATNN
+57 Y
-71 VGENNSEANNIGR
+71 IGR
-84 FYYIAKKHN
+84 IYYIAKKHN
-93 LVSLMEQAMEK
+93 LVSIMAQAMEK
-104 MGFESDSDI
+104 LGFESDSDI

-141 FEENNIWYMLL
+141 FEKNNIWYMLL

-185 DFMTARG
+185 EFMTARG

-235 VKSILINDAN
+235 VKSILIKDTNENRETAAN
-245 GKNQFYFSDNDFY
+245 SESNNTSNQFYFSDNDFY

-281 VYLYLNNLQDKL
+281 VYLYVSNLQEKL

-314 RSLAFKMFGENAK
+314 RSIAFKMFDENLEDRK
-327 EGNAAAD
+327 WWD
-334 ELQDSFDAKEQ
+334 LFDVKEQ
-345 DMLRESFDAKKQDKL
+345 E
-360 CGSFDAKE
+360 
-368 QDKWWNSFDDKEHDM
+368 M
-383 LSYILDAGTYG
+383 LSYVLDAGTYG

-401 TRWGILRVRRRKHPI
+401 HKMGYTKGEKKKTADKAKYIFRRLFPSMDTIEEFFPFFYKHKWAIPFLYIYRIGKIPFARRK
-416 KQNTYSADFSLQ
+416 KVAGELKEVF
-428 WIQSRN
+428 
-434 FSHFFTSINGQ
+434 
-445 SHSCTFIESAKC
+445 
-457 HLHEEK
+457 K
-463 KSRVSF
+463 K
-469 GKFLRSS
+469 

>member
-1 MVNINLRTYYTA
+1 MENINLKTYYMV
-13 IELIRNF
+13 IKILGDF
-20 VNNKTIDKD
+20 VNNKIIDKD
-29 FFNEKFMNMPNE
+29 FFNENIIDVANE
-41 ENSQAKNENT
+41 ENSQKI
-51 GEEASM
+51 
-57 ANKAYKENSQATNN
+57 Y
-71 VGENNSEANNIGR
+71 IGR
-84 FYYIAKKHN
+84 IYYIAKKHN
-93 LVSLMEQAMEK
+93 LVSIMAQAMEK
-104 MGFESDSDI
+104 LGFESDSDI

-141 FEENNIWYMLL
+141 FEKNNIWYMLL

-185 DFMTARG
+185 EFMTARG

-235 VKSILINDAN
+235 VKSILIKDTNENRETAAN
-245 GKNQFYFSDNDFY
+245 NESNNTSNQFYFSDNDFY

-281 VYLYLNNLQDKL
+281 VYLYVSNLQEKL

-314 RSLAFKMFGENAK
+314 RSIAFKMFDENLEDRK
-327 EGNAAAD
+327 WWD
-334 ELQDSFDAKEQ
+334 LFDVKEQ
-345 DMLRESFDAKKQDKL
+345 E
-360 CGSFDAKE
+360 
-368 QDKWWNSFDDKEHDM
+368 M
-383 LSYILDAGTYG
+383 LSYVLDAGTYG

-401 TRWGILRVRRRKHPI
+401 HKMGYTKGEKKKTSDKAKYIFRRLFPSMDTIEEFFPFFYKHKWAIPFLYIYRIGKIPFTRRK
-416 KQNTYSADFSLQ
+416 KVAGELKEVF
-428 WIQSRN
+428 
-434 FSHFFTSINGQ
+434 
-445 SHSCTFIESAKC
+445 
-457 HLHEEK
+457 K
-463 KSRVSF
+463 K
-469 GKFLRSS
+469 

>member
-1 MVNINLRTYYTA
+1 MANINLKTYYMV
-13 IELIRNF
+13 IKILGDF
-20 VNNKTIDKD
+20 VNNKIIDKD
-29 FFNEKFMNMPNE
+29 FFNENIIDVANE
-41 ENSQAKNENT
+41 ENSQKI
-51 GEEASM
+51 
-57 ANKAYKENSQATNN
+57 Y
-71 VGENNSEANNIGR
+71 IGR
-84 FYYIAKKHN
+84 IYYIAKKHN
-93 LVSLMEQAMEK
+93 LVSIMAQAMEK
-104 MGFESDSDI
+104 LGFESDSDI

-141 FEENNIWYMLL
+141 FEKNNIWYMLL

-185 DFMTARG
+185 EFMTARG

-401 TRWGILRVRRRKHPI
+401 HKMGYTKGEKKKASDKAKYIFRRLFPSMDTIEEFFPFFYKHKWAIPFLYIYRIGKMPFTRRK
-416 KQNTYSADFSLQ
+416 KVAGELREVF
-428 WIQSRN
+428 
-434 FSHFFTSINGQ
+434 
-445 SHSCTFIESAKC
+445 
-457 HLHEEK
+457 K
-463 KSRVSF
+463 K
-469 GKFLRSS
+469 

>member
-1 MVNINLRTYYTA
+1 MENINLKTYYMV
-13 IELIRNF
+13 IKIIGDF
-20 VNNKTIDKD
+20 VNNKIIDKD
-29 FFNEKFMNMPNE
+29 FFNENIIDVANE
-41 ENSQAKNENT
+41 ENSQKI
-51 GEEASM
+51 
-57 ANKAYKENSQATNN
+57 Y
-71 VGENNSEANNIGR
+71 IGR
-84 FYYIAKKHN
+84 IYYIAKKHN
-93 LVSLMEQAMEK
+93 LVSIMAQAMEN

-141 FEENNIWYMLL
+141 FEKNNIWYMLL

-185 DFMTARG
+185 EFMTARG

-235 VKSILINDAN
+235 VKSILIKDTNENRETAAN
-245 GKNQFYFSDNDFY
+245 SESNNTSNQFYFSDNDFY

-281 VYLYLNNLQDKL
+281 VYLYVSNLQEKL

-314 RSLAFKMFGENAK
+314 RSIAFKMFDENLEDRK
-327 EGNAAAD
+327 WWD
-334 ELQDSFDAKEQ
+334 LFDVKEQ
-345 DMLRESFDAKKQDKL
+345 E
-360 CGSFDAKE
+360 
-368 QDKWWNSFDDKEHDM
+368 M
-383 LSYILDAGTYG
+383 LSYVLDAGTYG

-401 TRWGILRVRRRKHPI
+401 HKMGYTKGEKKKASDKVKYIFRRLFPSMDTIEEFFPFFYKHKWAIPFLYIYRIGKIPFARRK
-416 KQNTYSADFSLQ
+416 KVAGELKEVF
-428 WIQSRN
+428 
-434 FSHFFTSINGQ
+434 
-445 SHSCTFIESAKC
+445 
-457 HLHEEK
+457 K
-463 KSRVSF
+463 K
-469 GKFLRSS
+469 

>member
-162 APELREMAD
+162 APELREIAD

-401 TRWGILRVRRRKHPI
+401 HKMGYTKGEKKKASDKAKYIFRRLFPSMDTIEEFFPFFYKHKWAIPFLYIYRIGKMPFTRRK
-416 KQNTYSADFSLQ
+416 KVAGELREVF
-428 WIQSRN
+428 
-434 FSHFFTSINGQ
+434 
-445 SHSCTFIESAKC
+445 
-457 HLHEEK
+457 K
-463 KSRVSF
+463 K
-469 GKFLRSS
+469 

>member
-1 MVNINLRTYYTA
+1 MENINLKTYYMV
-13 IELIRNF
+13 IKILGDF
-20 VNNKTIDKD
+20 VNNKIIDKD
-29 FFNEKFMNMPNE
+29 FFNENIIDVANE
-41 ENSQAKNENT
+41 ENSQKI
-51 GEEASM
+51 
-57 ANKAYKENSQATNN
+57 Y
-71 VGENNSEANNIGR
+71 IGR
-84 FYYIAKKHN
+84 IYYIAKKHN
-93 LVSLMEQAMEK
+93 LVSIMAQAMEK
-104 MGFESDSDI
+104 LGFESDSDI

-141 FEENNIWYMLL
+141 FEKNNIWYMLL

-162 APELREMAD
+162 APEFREMAD

-185 DFMTARG
+185 EFMTARG

-235 VKSILINDAN
+235 VKSILIKDTNENRETAAN
-245 GKNQFYFSDNDFY
+245 SESNNTSNQFYFSDNDFY

-281 VYLYLNNLQDKL
+281 VYLYVSNLQEKL

-314 RSLAFKMFGENAK
+314 RSIAFKMFDENLEDRK
-327 EGNAAAD
+327 WWD
-334 ELQDSFDAKEQ
+334 LFDVKEQ
-345 DMLRESFDAKKQDKL
+345 E
-360 CGSFDAKE
+360 
-368 QDKWWNSFDDKEHDM
+368 M

-401 TRWGILRVRRRKHPI
+401 HKMGYTKGEKKKASDKVKYIFRRLFPPMDTIEEFFPFFYKHKWAIPFLYIYRIGKIPFARRK
-416 KQNTYSADFSLQ
+416 KVAGELKEVF
-428 WIQSRN
+428 
-434 FSHFFTSINGQ
+434 
-445 SHSCTFIESAKC
+445 
-457 HLHEEK
+457 K
-463 KSRVSF
+463 K
-469 GKFLRSS
+469 